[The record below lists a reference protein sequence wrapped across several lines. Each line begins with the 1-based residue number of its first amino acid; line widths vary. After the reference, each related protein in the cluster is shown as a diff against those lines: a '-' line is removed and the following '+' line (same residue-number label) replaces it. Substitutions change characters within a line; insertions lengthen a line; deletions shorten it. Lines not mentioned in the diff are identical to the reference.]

1 MLTPRASSTIPMCI
15 YLTDI
20 LAPERDALLASPP
33 FPSSFSSFSSFALD
47 RMNAAC
53 FPCASTHRSSD
64 RFFNS
69 PSRDC
74 IFSRDVD
81 SAEATIEDHVDIT
94 SESLYMGR
102 EGRGRSVREGRRGRK
117 HAVSQQNIHLW
128 KQARATLRQCNVR
141 CAGVGRRASRL
152 VQLRIVR
159 IVQVRTVRV
168 VGART
173 C

>member
-33 FPSSFSSFSSFALD
+33 FPSSFSSFSSLALD

-94 SESLYMGR
+94 SESLYVGR
-102 EGRGRSVREGRRGRK
+102 EGRGRSEGGEEGEETCGQSTETFTYGSRRGLRYGS
-117 HAVSQQNIHLW
+117 AMYD
-128 KQARATLRQCNVR
+128 ARE
-141 CAGVGRRASRL
+141 
-152 VQLRIVR
+152 
-159 IVQVRTVRV
+159 
-168 VGART
+168 
-173 C
+173 

>member
-33 FPSSFSSFSSFALD
+33 FPSSFSSFSSLALD

-102 EGRGRSVREGRRGRK
+102 KGRGRSEGGEEGEETCGQSTEHSPMEAGEGYVTAVQCTMRGSRP
-117 HAVSQQNIHLW
+117 
-128 KQARATLRQCNVR
+128 TRQ
-141 CAGVGRRASRL
+141 
-152 VQLRIVR
+152 
-159 IVQVRTVRV
+159 
-168 VGART
+168 
-173 C
+173 

>member
-1 MLTPRASSTIPMCI
+1 MLTPRASSSIPICI

-33 FPSSFSSFSSFALD
+33 FPSSFSSFAFD
-47 RMNAAC
+47 RMNASC

-69 PSRDC
+69 PSRVC

-94 SESLYMGR
+94 SESL
-102 EGRGRSVREGRRGRK
+102 
-117 HAVSQQNIHLW
+117 
-128 KQARATLRQCNVR
+128 
-141 CAGVGRRASRL
+141 
-152 VQLRIVR
+152 
-159 IVQVRTVRV
+159 
-168 VGART
+168 
-173 C
+173 